1 MLVPPGCAIT
11 LASSSLPGIVA
22 RATAAPHPRVR
33 PKAVQIADRWHLFG
47 TASASFLDVVRQNM
61 HATRRR
67 LDESS
72 KPAGRIR
79 KIPSARKIARLMTIE
94 RDRVPRDHVSIMAK
108 IAHDVAPLLE
118 ARGLVDRFHEII
130 RQQKAVDLD
139 PWIAAAIKSTQLV
152 AKGIIAD
159 RDAVQAAI
167 IQPWSNGQTEGQI
180 TKLKLVKRHIRACKT
195 RSARGTR
202 CQRRVNNCTKK

>member
-47 TASASFLDVVRQNM
+47 NASASFLDQNM

-130 RQQKAVDLD
+130 RQHKAVDLD

-152 AKGIIAD
+152 RQGHHRRSRRRSSRDHPTMVERSD
-159 RDAVQAAI
+159 RRSNHKAQAGEASYTGVQNSI
-167 IQPWSNGQTEGQI
+167 CS
-180 TKLKLVKRHIRACKT
+180 RHAL
-195 RSARGTR
+195 SAPRK
-202 CQRRVNNCTKK
+202 QLH